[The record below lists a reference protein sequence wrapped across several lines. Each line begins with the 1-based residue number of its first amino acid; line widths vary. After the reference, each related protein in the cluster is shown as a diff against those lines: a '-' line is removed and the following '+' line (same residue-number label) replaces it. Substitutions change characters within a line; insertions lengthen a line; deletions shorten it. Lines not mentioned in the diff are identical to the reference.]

1 LESRYLYFA
10 ILAGSLLVPFL
21 LSFDRKVQFYRR
33 WKYLFPAMIPPAL
46 FYIAWDMYFTQQKV
60 WDFNPKFISGYHIG
74 NLPVEEV
81 LFFFVVP
88 YCCMFIYECIRVYF
102 RNLKQQS
109 RDERILKVMSVLLLL
124 TGIIFYD
131 RMYTSW
137 TFILCGLFIQVIYF
151 FRHFFRHFDATL
163 FIISYSVIL
172 VPFLVVNGVL
182 TSMPVVIYN
191 HSENLDLRIWR
202 IPVEDVFYGML
213 LILMNVVI
221 YEKLKSRRRTR
232 TTRGSDGEQLHG
244 SEHHRRNRSRHRSSW

>member
-1 LESRYLYFA
+1 MESRYLYFA
-10 ILAGSLLVPFL
+10 ILGGSLLVPFL
-21 LSFDRKVQFYRR
+21 LSFDRKVQYYRR

-46 FYIAWDMYFTQQKV
+46 FYIAWDMYFTDLKV
-60 WDFNPKFISGYHIG
+60 WDFNPRYISGYHIG

-102 RNLKQQS
+102 RNLKQQE
-109 RDERILKVMSVLLLL
+109 RDDRILKVASLIMILL
-124 TGIIFYD
+124 GIIFYD

-137 TFILCGLFIQVIYF
+137 TLVLCGLFIRIIYF
-151 FRHFFRHFDATL
+151 FRQYFRHFDATL

-172 VPFLVVNGVL
+172 VPFLVVNGLL
-182 TSMPVVIYN
+182 TSMPVVRYN
-191 HSENLDLRIWR
+191 NEENLGIRILH

-221 YEKLKSRRRTR
+221 YERLKSRRRTR
-232 TTRGSDGEQLHG
+232 TTRTGANEELPNP
-244 SEHHRRNRSRHRSSW
+244 HHRRHRSKR

>member
-10 ILAGSLLVPFL
+10 ILGGSLLVPFL
-21 LSFDRKVQFYRR
+21 LSFDRKVQYYRR

-46 FYIAWDMYFTQQKV
+46 LYIAWDMYFTDQKV
-60 WDFNPKFISGYHIG
+60 WDFNPRFITGYRIG

-102 RNLKQQS
+102 RNLKQQE
-109 RDERILKVMSVLLLL
+109 RDDLILKVMSVLLLL
-124 TGIIFYD
+124 TGIVFFN

-137 TFILCGLFIQVIYF
+137 TFILCGLFIQLIYF
-151 FRHFFRHFDATL
+151 FRQFFRHFDATL

-172 VPFLVVNGVL
+172 VPFLIVNGLL
-182 TSMPVVIYN
+182 TSVPVVIYN
-191 HSENLDLRIWR
+191 HTENLDLRIWT
-202 IPVEDVFYGML
+202 IPIEDAFYGML

-221 YEKLKSRRRTR
+221 YERLKSRRRTR
-232 TTRGSDGEQLHG
+232 TTRTGANEELPNP
-244 SEHHRRNRSRHRSSW
+244 HHRRHRSKR